1 MSFLVIKNLNIT
13 NKKLLLLENINFE
26 LKKGEVLGIIG
37 ESGSGKSLL
46 CKTILNLTPSNLNAK
61 GNILLEKQEILNS
74 SCNIRGKKIAVIL
87 QEAIN
92 AFDPMYKIGAQI
104 LESLEEKNKK
114 KAKEIALSWLEKMD
128 IKDSKKVFESYPNE
142 LSGGQLQRVMI
153 AIALAQDTP
162 LIIADEPTSS
172 LDVITQRKLLEIF
185 KNLKNKTLIFISHDL
200 ALVSKLAN
208 KILVIKK
215 GKSIEYNQCE
225 TIFNNPQSEY
235 TKHLIKTRKE
245 LSQRFLSCLK

>member
-114 KAKEIALSWLEKMD
+114 KLK
-128 IKDSKKVFESYPNE
+128 
-142 LSGGQLQRVMI
+142 
-153 AIALAQDTP
+153 
-162 LIIADEPTSS
+162 
-172 LDVITQRKLLEIF
+172 KLL
-185 KNLKNKTLIFISHDL
+185 
-200 ALVSKLAN
+200 LV
-208 KILVIKK
+208 
-215 GKSIEYNQCE
+215 G
-225 TIFNNPQSEY
+225 
-235 TKHLIKTRKE
+235 
-245 LSQRFLSCLK
+245 